1 MGVVYSFII
10 SIISSILHSNAVHN
24 LIKHICCNAIVFSHF
39 LNGCVANTRQFTQ
52 LTFFHISINQHLLKS
67 LITYSHSVTSLIRKR
82 ILFVLA
88 GFLNKYSCLPNRENS
103 VSIALYIIIQYSC
116 CKVNY
121 ITPFDSIFL
130 CSHHFG
136 LPSSY

>member
-24 LIKHICCNAIVFSHF
+24 LIKHICCNAIIFSHF

-52 LTFFHISINQHLLKS
+52 LTFFNISINQQLPKP
-67 LITYSHSVTSLIRKR
+67 LITYSYSVTSLIRKKNPFRVGR
-82 ILFVLA
+82 II
-88 GFLNKYSCLPNRENS
+88 NKYSCLPNRENS
-103 VSIALYIIIQYSC
+103 VSISLYIIIQYSC

-121 ITPFDSIFL
+121 ITPFDSIF
-130 CSHHFG
+130 
-136 LPSSY
+136 YTI